1 MKSGGS
7 KKRRLLS
14 AFSLSAA
21 VVLLSFAGLTA
32 ARYVLKQEKKGVAAP
47 QSFYF
52 TSDLL
57 REGGATYE
65 LSDWGTGIP
74 IQLRNYEDTLR
85 VTQGGISYT
94 VEYTTDNGSTVKGA
108 AEGSLTGPIAARD
121 KLLVIPNETA
131 KEVTVTVTAAAPY
144 SRVLWA
150 TFKATGTLQPQYQVL
165 DSPGEPTATLLVT
178 GGPRTKIFPITYP
191 AGLSLDR
198 TNQALIFTDSSVT
211 LNVEASASYSI
222 LLFKEDPYQ
231 DYSVAKRD
239 IIADSISLTS

>member
-1 MKSGGS
+1 MSFGSS
-7 KKRRLLS
+7 KKQRLLL
-14 AFSLSAA
+14 ALSLSAA

-74 IQLRNYEDTLR
+74 IQLRNYEDALR
-85 VTQGGISYT
+85 VTQGEISYT
-94 VEYTTDNGSTVKGA
+94 VAYVTDDNSNVNGA

-131 KEVTVTVTAAAPY
+131 KEVTVTVTAAVPY
-144 SRVLWA
+144 SRTLSA

-178 GGPRTKIFPITYP
+178 GGPRTKVFTITYP
-191 AGLSLDR
+191 TGLSLDR
-198 TNQALIFTDSSVT
+198 TNQALTFTNSSVT
-211 LNVEASASYSI
+211 LKVEASASYSI
-222 LLFKEDPYQ
+222 LIFKEDPYQ
-231 DYSVAKRD
+231 DYSEAKRD